1 MDHLDPFSLVP
12 PPLPAALLQ
21 RGFTALTDVQQAV
34 LAADAADRDL
44 RISSQTGS
52 GKTVALG
59 FLLARDLL
67 QTAPNA
73 GPRAIVIT
81 PTRELANQVGDELG
95 WLLRGVPHGDVA
107 VVTGG
112 TSVGRER
119 ARLARVPGVVVGTPG
134 RLLDHLRSGALAG
147 EDVAQVV
154 LDEADRMLDMG
165 FRDELEGVLDH
176 LAETRRT
183 HLVSATFPP
192 GVQRL
197 AARYQR
203 KPLSIEGTRL
213 GVANADIE
221 HVAHVVA
228 GDQRYDALV
237 NVLLAAVGAR
247 TLVFVRT
254 RAAATET
261 AEALTRDGFAVQAL
275 SGDLA
280 QVQRQRT
287 VEAFRA
293 GTARVLVATD
303 VAARGLDIPEIAVV
317 VHYDGPEDFD
327 AYTHRSGRTGR
338 AGRQG
343 RSVLLVPPAARGRA
357 TALVRAAGASLRW
370 EPAPSPDV
378 VRAAEDAMLR
388 RALVERLGAAVAP
401 TLLARA
407 AELLAELPAT
417 ELVAALLAEAQ
428 AHGPCAARV
437 LAPPPS
443 APSLDRPRSGRF
455 VASPEAPRRA
465 AARPPRDRQE
475 PQTFKEFFLNWGAQH
490 GATPNRVLALAC
502 RRGGVP
508 SGAIGAIR
516 VAPHATTIQISAPV
530 AGRFAEAASQPDAID
545 PRLRFAPLRPSSRR
559 ADPPSRAC

>member
-1 MDHLDPFSLVP
+1 
-12 PPLPAALLQ
+12 
-21 RGFTALTDVQQAV
+21 
-34 LAADAADRDL
+34 
-44 RISSQTGS
+44 
-52 GKTVALG
+52 
-59 FLLARDLL
+59 
-67 QTAPNA
+67 
-73 GPRAIVIT
+73 
-81 PTRELANQVGDELG
+81 
-95 WLLRGVPHGDVA
+95 
-107 VVTGG
+107 
-112 TSVGRER
+112 
-119 ARLARVPGVVVGTPG
+119 
-134 RLLDHLRSGALAG
+134 
-147 EDVAQVV
+147 
-154 LDEADRMLDMG
+154 MLDMG
-165 FRDELEGVLDH
+165 FCDELEGVLDY
-176 LAETRRT
+176 LPVTRRT

-192 GVQRL
+192 AVQGL

-203 KPLSIEGTRL
+203 EPLVIEGTRL

-221 HVAHVVA
+221 HVAHMIA
-228 GDQRYDALV
+228 SGQRYDALV

-254 RAAATET
+254 RAAATEL

-357 TALVRAAGASLRW
+357 TALVRAAGAALRW
-370 EPAPSPDV
+370 EPAPSPDA
-378 VRAAEDAMLR
+378 VRAAEDAELR
-388 RALVERLGAAVAP
+388 RALVERLGAEVPP

-407 AELLAELPAT
+407 NELLAELPAT
-417 ELVAALLAEAQ
+417 ELVAALLAEART
-428 AHGPCAARV
+428 HGPCAARE

-443 APSLDRPRSGRF
+443 APRLDHPRPGPPRKAPG
-455 VASPEAPRRA
+455 APRRA
-465 AARPPRDRQE
+465 PAGPPPDRHQ
-475 PQTFKEFFLNWGAQH
+475 PQSFTEFFLNWGAQH
-490 GATPNRVLALAC
+490 GATPHRVLALAC

-508 SGAIGAIR
+508 SGAVGAIR
-516 VAPHATTIQISAPV
+516 VAPHATTIEISAPV
-530 AGRFAEAASQPDAID
+530 AGRFAAAANQPDAID
-545 PRLRFAPLRPSSRR
+545 PRLRFAPLRPSRR
-559 ADPPSRAC
+559 PDPRSRAC